1 MIDAFKYRALSTKCI
16 SSERKKKLRKR
27 VDDGRAIREAG
38 SIPSDSH
45 YTLPTNQDTHYHQ
58 IMDSSQGI
66 DLEGVKH
73 EVWKIIKINPSHHLI
88 NTLCKSAISVECYTL
103 SKWGMGLWA
112 VCSIYIF

>member
-1 MIDAFKYRALSTKCI
+1 MIDAFKYKALSTKCI

-38 SIPSDSH
+38 SIPSDCH

-58 IMDSSQGI
+58 ILDSSQGI

-73 EVWKIIKINPSHHLI
+73 EV
-88 NTLCKSAISVECYTL
+88 
-103 SKWGMGLWA
+103 
-112 VCSIYIF
+112 

>member
-1 MIDAFKYRALSTKCI
+1 MIDAFNYKALSTKCI

-58 IMDSSQGI
+58 ILDSSQGI

-73 EVWKIIKINPSHHLI
+73 EV
-88 NTLCKSAISVECYTL
+88 
-103 SKWGMGLWA
+103 
-112 VCSIYIF
+112 